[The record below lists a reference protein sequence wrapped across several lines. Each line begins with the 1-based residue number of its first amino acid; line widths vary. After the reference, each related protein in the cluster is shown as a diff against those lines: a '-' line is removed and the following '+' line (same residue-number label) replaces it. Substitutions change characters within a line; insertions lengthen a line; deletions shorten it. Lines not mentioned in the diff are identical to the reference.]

1 MGKCFRSQ
9 IAWLSALVL
18 VVYVDDF
25 LLVGEKK
32 SVDIGWT
39 KIRTV
44 VKLGDTGPL
53 GHFLGCAHDV
63 SKSTNADGSV
73 KSIVSFNMQG
83 YLEQAVK
90 DYRAAAEDSKPFY
103 PVDSFPYRR
112 PFTTCGRRKSW
123 QIGTSCSINPPKT
136 SLCSPSCPSGLG
148 FRNQSSEQAPNEV
161 AHLSRPCS
169 P

>member
-1 MGKCFRSQ
+1 M
-9 IAWLSALVL
+9 L

-53 GHFLGCAHDV
+53 GHFLGCTHDV

-73 KSIVSFNMQG
+73 N
-83 YLEQAVK
+83 
-90 DYRAAAEDSKPFY
+90 YRVLQYARLFGTGNQR
-103 PVDSFPYRR
+103 FP
-112 PFTTCGRRKSW
+112 
-123 QIGTSCSINPPKT
+123 
-136 SLCSPSCPSGLG
+136 
-148 FRNQSSEQAPNEV
+148 
-161 AHLSRPCS
+161 HSR
-169 P
+169 

>member
-1 MGKCFRSQ
+1 MT
-9 IAWLSALVL
+9 
-18 VVYVDDF
+18 DF

-53 GHFLGCAHDV
+53 GHFLGCTHDV

-90 DYRAAAEDSKPFY
+90 DYRVAAEDSKPFY
-103 PVDSFPYRR
+103 PVHSPFLAEDRSQLVEDAKAGRLALVAQSPLPKLLFAARLAR
-112 PFTTCGRRKSW
+112 PD
-123 QIGTSCSINPPKT
+123 
-136 SLCSPSCPSGLG
+136 G
-148 FRNQSSEQAPNEV
+148 FRNQSLE
-161 AHLSRPCS
+161 
-169 P
+169 